1 MHSSRVSFGSHRNK
15 TIRSITIFSI
25 LVLTSLSFLLA
36 GCSKKTA
43 TPTATPTLPTPTAT
57 ATQPPQPQPPALVET
72 DPLQGAQI
80 ALESPL
86 TFYFNQPMDKASVE
100 DALSGEPG
108 LSGNFSW
115 QDDSSLTFT
124 PDSAYLPGT
133 SLIINIATT
142 AQSSKGMALLQP
154 IELAF
159 TTSGYLNLV
168 QSLPTDG
175 ATDVNPTSAIVA
187 NFNQPVVALGA
198 DPASLPEGFALEP
211 SAEGQGEWINTSTYI
226 FLPEPGLAGG
236 ATYRVN
242 TNPDLTSTGGS
253 PLGSAQSWSFTT
265 VMPRLVSATP
275 ADNTYFIHLDTSV
288 QLNFSYSMDTASV

>member
-1 MHSSRVSFGSHRNK
+1 M
-15 TIRSITIFSI
+15 
-25 LVLTSLSFLLA
+25 
-36 GCSKKTA
+36 
-43 TPTATPTLPTPTAT
+43 
-57 ATQPPQPQPPALVET
+57 ET

-80 ALESPL
+80 ALKSPI
-86 TFYFNQPMDKASVE
+86 TFYFNQPMDQASVE
-100 DALSGEPG
+100 AALSGEPR

-124 PDSAYLPGT
+124 PDSAYQPGT
-133 SLIINIATT
+133 SLTINIATT

-154 IELAF
+154 IELSY

-175 ATDVNPTSAIVA
+175 AVEVNPTSAIVA
-187 NFNQPVVALGA
+187 NFNQPVVSLGA
-198 DPASLPEGFALEP
+198 DPASLPQGFTLEP

-226 FLPEPGLAGG
+226 FHPEPGLAGG

-253 PLGSAQSWSFTT
+253 PLESAQSWSFTNRHAAPCKRHT
-265 VMPRLVSATP
+265 R
-275 ADNTYFIHLDTSV
+275 
-288 QLNFSYSMDTASV
+288 